1 VQASSVPMRPWHGLV
16 VAFCSACAADPD
28 PGYFDTKY
36 VRYVTDQPFAFCE
49 GLTSDTDRKVEY
61 LFDQLGEPAPPERAI
76 LYKWVA
82 DNSTLTCSD
91 KYNVIGC
98 TNLDGEDVRIASIEP
113 AVFHELAHAVHFY
126 HLGVSHRLLTEGFA
140 TYQTEP
146 NRDFDPEMI
155 ESFTTDIEA
164 MITLGAVPDINS
176 YGIAAHF
183 VGMTIERHGI
193 EAFKSFYLDIDRS
206 ANLEDFR
213 ATYEAHYG
221 EAWSEALTLIAAQQ
235 RTVYDDIECEGAAE
249 IVGAGGLHRTITATC
264 EDDNVTGPIRFG
276 SVPAGEL
283 QIPVELNEG
292 FYRFAFVHPGE
303 AGDTAA
309 TFRGC
314 FAGAPAPVAPITK
327 FYPQDDMKLLLAAGR
342 YLLSVRVP
350 LTDGSPPI
358 EVIVEPVE

>member
-1 VQASSVPMRPWHGLV
+1 MRPWHGFIVL
-16 VAFCSACAADPD
+16 FCSACAADPNPD
-28 PGYFDTKY
+28 YFDTKY

-49 GLTSDTDRKVEY
+49 GLRSDTDRKVEY

-98 TNLDGEDVRIASIEP
+98 ANLDGEDVRIASTEP
-113 AVFHELAHAVHFY
+113 AVFHEIAHAIHFY
-126 HLGVSHRLLTEGFA
+126 YLGVSHRLLTEGLA

-164 MITLGAVPDINS
+164 MITLGAVPDIQS

-213 ATYEAHYG
+213 AKYEAHYG

-235 RTVYDDIECEGAAE
+235 RAVYDDIECEGPAE
-249 IVGAGGLHRTITATC
+249 IVDAEGLHRTITATC

-303 AGDTAA
+303 AGDVAA

-327 FYPQDDMKLLLAAGR
+327 FYPQDDMKVLLAAGR

-358 EVIVEPVE
+358 EVFVEPVD

>member
-1 VQASSVPMRPWHGLV
+1 MRPWHALV
-16 VAFCSACAADPD
+16 VAFCSACATDPE
-28 PGYFDTKY
+28 PGYFHTKY

-49 GLTSDTDRKVEY
+49 GLASDTDRKVEY
-61 LFDQLGEPAPPERAI
+61 LFDQLGEPAPPEHAI

-91 KYNVIGC
+91 KYNVLGC
-98 TNLDGEDVRIASIEP
+98 ANLDGEDVRVDSIEP

-126 HLGVSHRLLTEGFA
+126 YLGVSHRLLTEGLA
-140 TYQTEP
+140 SYQTEP
-146 NRDFDPEMI
+146 SRDLNPETIDSFADDVETMI
-155 ESFTTDIEA
+155 A
-164 MITLGAVPDINS
+164 LGAVPDLKS
-176 YGIAAHF
+176 YDIAAHF
-183 VGMTIERHGI
+183 VGITVERHGI

-206 ANLEDFR
+206 STLEDFR
-213 ATYEAHYG
+213 TTYEAHYG
-221 EAWSEALTLIAAQQ
+221 EAWTEALALIAAQ
-235 RTVYDDIECEGAAE
+235 RRVVYDDIECEGAAE
-249 IVGAGGLHRTITATC
+249 IVDAGGLHRTINATC

-276 SVPAGEL
+276 SVPAGVLRIPLEL
-283 QIPVELNEG
+283 TEG

-314 FAGAPAPVAPITK
+314 FAGAPAPVAPITQ
-327 FYPQDDMKLLLAAGR
+327 FYPQDDMKVLLAAGR

-358 EVIVEPVE
+358 EVIVEPAD

>member
-1 VQASSVPMRPWHGLV
+1 MRPWHCLI
-16 VAFCSACAADPD
+16 VAFCSACAADPG

-49 GLTSDTDRKVEY
+49 GLTIDTDRKIEY
-61 LFDQLGEPAPPERAI
+61 LLDQFEEPYLPERAI
-76 LYKWVA
+76 LYNWVA
-82 DNSTLTCSD
+82 DSSELTCSEGE
-91 KYNVIGC
+91 NIIGC
-98 TNLDGEDVRIASIEP
+98 ASFDGEDVRITSWEP

-126 HLGVSHRLLTEGFA
+126 HLGVSHSLLTEGLA

-146 NRDFDPEMI
+146 NRGMGSPD
-155 ESFTTDIEA
+155 SFAEDIET
-164 MITLGAVPDINS
+164 MITLGVVPDIDK
-176 YGIAAHF
+176 YGVAAHF
-183 VGMTIERHGI
+183 VGVTVERYGI
-193 EAFKSFYLDIDRS
+193 EAFKRFYLDIDRS
-206 ANLEDFR
+206 STLEDFR

-235 RTVYDDIECEGAAE
+235 RAVYDDIECEGPAE
-249 IVGAGGLHRTITATC
+249 IVDAEGLHRTITATC

-303 AGDTAA
+303 AGDVAA

-327 FYPQDDMKLLLAAGR
+327 FYPQDDMKVLLAAGR

-358 EVIVEPVE
+358 EVFVDPVD